1 MNCHVLAK
9 IIHEYEKPELFFL
22 GLEKPNARGEAVFEI
37 VDLNMKGQK

>member
-9 IIHEYEKPELFFL
+9 IIYEYGKPEFCL
-22 GLEKPNARGEAVFEI
+22 GLEEPNARGEAVFEI